1 MKDNKDAPPRKNS
14 SDSLQHKQEILE
26 RKLASFKKNNRRQAN
41 NGQDDQGYGYG
52 VSLAVEMFAALIVGF
67 GFGFGLDKW
76 FGTKP
81 WLTIIFGFFGI
92 AAGIFNI
99 IRRISTTTTD
109 DNQPK

>member
-1 MKDNKDAPPRKNS
+1 MNDKKGAPQPNNS

-26 RKLASFKKNNRRQAN
+26 RKLASLKKTTSRPNNSQEDA
-41 NGQDDQGYGYG
+41 QGYGYG
-52 VSLAVEMFAALIVGF
+52 VSMAVEMFAALIVGF

-81 WLTIIFGFFGI
+81 WLMIIFGFFGI

-99 IRRISTTTTD
+99 IRRISSTTD
-109 DNQPK
+109 DNKPK